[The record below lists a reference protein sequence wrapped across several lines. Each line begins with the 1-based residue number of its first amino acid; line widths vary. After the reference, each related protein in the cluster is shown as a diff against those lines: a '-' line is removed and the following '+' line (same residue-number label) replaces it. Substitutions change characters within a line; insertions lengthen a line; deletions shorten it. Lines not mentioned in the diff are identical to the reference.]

1 MDFFVASFAALWL
14 GAIAAVLGA
23 IAGRSHERR
32 LWEKRLNERQG
43 QVRDEPKR
51 LTEANAPLNRAA
63 PAESAQLANAID
75 AIAVEVERIGES
87 QRFLTRLLA
96 ERDQRFSTPKSP
108 SPVPGSVRSPL
119 PPTA

>member
-1 MDFFVASFAALWL
+1 MEVFGVFFGLAWF
-14 GAIAAVLGA
+14 GAFAAVLGA
-23 IAGRSHERR
+23 IAGRSHERK
-32 LWEKRLNERQG
+32 LWQKRFERKG
-43 QVRDEPKR
+43 IDRDEPKR
-51 LTEANAPLNRAA
+51 LTETDAPLSRATQ
-63 PAESAQLANAID
+63 PESAQLANAID

-96 ERDQRFSTPKSP
+96 ERDQRFSAPKSP